1 MMKLIKRFMGGR
13 GMRKFMRSRMAVISL
28 SVALLYMGIA
38 PRVGGAG
45 LISLDDTLRRVGP
58 NSVPGFFLEE
68 EPERRLEVA
77 EFYLDR
83 VAKALKR
90 SNPAEALA
98 DIDLGGLRVAS
109 TDAAALKKQID
120 PAFAILDELAENDEL
135 NGDPKLLPAIEK
147 LEVAARTLYAEP
159 PGLAGLGH
167 GFVMFLGTDRQ
178 GRSISLRAF
187 YSIKV
192 AVQVGFITALIAV
205 FLGTL
210 LGAAAAFYGS
220 WVDHIVIWLYSTFS
234 GIPYL
239 VLLTVLVYMFAG
251 TIFDGTLIPLY
262 CAFSMTFWIGPCRV
276 IRGEV
281 LKLKELEYVQ
291 AARAAGFSR
300 LYILVK
306 HVVPNTVHLMFI
318 YFSLLFI
325 AAIKSE
331 VILSFL
337 GLGVKKGPSWG
348 IMISQSR
355 QEVINGFFWQI
366 GTATFLMFGL
376 VLAFN
381 ILTDAL
387 QDAFDPK
394 HVS

>member
-1 MMKLIKRFMGGR
+1 MTARLKRFMNGR
-13 GMRKFMRSRMAVISL
+13 GMRKFTRSRMAMVSLAVIL
-28 SVALLYMGIA
+28 VYAAIGITA
-38 PRVGGAG
+38 ATGV
-45 LISLDDTLRRVGP
+45 ITLDDTLRRVGP
-58 NSVPGFFLEE
+58 NSVPGFFQQEG
-68 EPERRLEVA
+68 PERRLEIA
-77 EFYLDR
+77 EFYVSK
-83 VAKALKR
+83 VASALKR
-90 SNPAEALA
+90 SNAGDALDA
-98 DIDLGGLRVAS
+98 IDLGGLKVRGADVARLKER
-109 TDAAALKKQID
+109 TAAAFEIID
-120 PAFAILDELAENDEL
+120 SLAEIDDL
-135 NGDPKLLPAIEK
+135 KADPKVEPLLVQLEK
-147 LEVAARTLYAEP
+147 AAMGFYAP
-159 PGLAGLGH
+159 PEGGGIFNY
-167 GFVMFLGTDRQ
+167 GFTMFLGTDRQ

-192 AVQVGFITALIAV
+192 AIQVGFITALIAV
-205 FLGTL
+205 FIGTL
-210 LGAAAAFYGS
+210 LGAAAAFYGG
-220 WVDHIVIWLYSTFS
+220 WVDHTVIWLYSTFS

-239 VLLTVLVYMFAG
+239 VLLTVLVYMFTG
-251 TIFDGTLIPLY
+251 TVFDGTLIPLY

-281 LKLKELEYVQ
+281 LKLKELEFVQ
-291 AARAAGFSR
+291 AANAVGFSR

-306 HVVPNTVHLMFI
+306 HVIPNTAHLMFI

-366 GTATFLMFGL
+366 GTATVLMFGL

-381 ILTDAL
+381 ILSDAL

>member
-1 MMKLIKRFMGGR
+1 MGAIKRFMNGR
-13 GMRKFMRSRMAVISL
+13 GMRKFVRSRMAMVSLAVIML
-28 SVALLYMGIA
+28 YAGVAVVA
-38 PRVGGAG
+38 AFGA
-45 LISLDDTLRRVGP
+45 ITLDDTLRRVGP

-68 EPERRLEVA
+68 EPERRLEIA
-77 EFYLDR
+77 EFYISK
-83 VAKALKR
+83 VANALKR
-90 SNPAEALA
+90 SNIKDALEAVDLA
-98 DIDLGGLRVAS
+98 GLKVRSA
-109 TDAAALKKQID
+109 DAADLKKRTEA
-120 PAFAILDELAENDEL
+120 AFAIVDELGEIDDL
-135 NGDPKLLPAIEK
+135 NADPKVLPQIVALEK
-147 LEVAARTLYAEP
+147 VAMALYAEP
-159 PGLAGLGH
+159 QGMSAAGY
-167 GFVMFLGTDRQ
+167 GFKMFLGTDRQ

-187 YSIKV
+187 YSIRV
-192 AVQVGFITALIAV
+192 AAQVGFITAFIAV
-205 FLGTL
+205 FIGTL
-210 LGAAAAFYGS
+210 LGAAAAFYGG
-220 WVDHIVIWLYSTFS
+220 WVDHAVIWLYSTFS

-239 VLLTVLVYMFAG
+239 VLLTVLVYMFTG
-251 TIFDGTLIPLY
+251 TVFDGTLIPLY

-291 AARAAGFSR
+291 AANAVGFSR
-300 LYILVK
+300 LYILIK
-306 HVVPNTVHLMFI
+306 HIVPNTAHLMFI

-366 GTATFLMFGL
+366 GTATVLMFGL

-381 ILTDAL
+381 ILSDAL

>member
-1 MMKLIKRFMGGR
+1 MKRIQRFLRGR
-13 GMRKFMRSRMAVISL
+13 GVRKFVRSKLALFSL
-28 SVALLYMGIA
+28 AIITVYVGIGLLVA
-38 PRVGGAG
+38 GAG
-45 LISLDDTLRRVGP
+45 LITLDDTMRRIGA
-58 NSVPGFFLEE
+58 NSQRGFGLKET
-68 EPERRLEVA
+68 PERRLEVA
-77 EFYLDR
+77 EFYVGKVDS
-83 VAKALKR
+83 ALGRK
-90 SNPAEALA
+90 NNAAETLA
-98 DIDLGGLRVAS
+98 AIDLGGRTVVS
-109 TDAAALKKQID
+109 TDQKKLREMTGSALAIYDELSELEDLNARPDVLPKIVEMEQQAAALYSV
-120 PAFAILDELAENDEL
+120 PS
-135 NGDPKLLPAIEK
+135 GM
-147 LEVAARTLYAEP
+147 
-159 PGLAGLGH
+159 AGLGY
-167 GFVMFLGTDRQ
+167 GFVTFLGTDRQ

-192 AVQVGFITALIAV
+192 AIQVGLVTAFIAV
-205 FLGTL
+205 FIGTL
-210 LGAAAAFYGS
+210 LGAAAAFYGG
-220 WVDHIVIWLYSTFS
+220 WVDHVVIWLYSTFS

-239 VLLTVLVYMFAG
+239 VLLAVLVFMFTG
-251 TIFDGTLIPLY
+251 SVFDGTLIPLY
-262 CAFSMTFWIGPCRV
+262 AAFSMTFWIGPCRV

-291 AARAAGFSR
+291 AARAAGFSK
-300 LYILVK
+300 LYILLK
-306 HVVPNTVHLMFI
+306 HIIPNTAHLMFI

-331 VILSFL
+331 VVLSFL